1 MAGIRAPGSSTWGA
15 KTRACWST
23 PISGPAGAC
32 QTNGSRC
39 QSLQLSQLAWRRR
52 MTRKAP
58 VPSRTV
64 MMAAT
69 AMLGPV
75 VVARADF
82 VEGLAWLLV
91 LLDGWVLLLVVIG
104 VICVLLES

>member
-1 MAGIRAPGSSTWGA
+1 
-15 KTRACWST
+15 
-23 PISGPAGAC
+23 
-32 QTNGSRC
+32 
-39 QSLQLSQLAWRRR
+39 
-52 MTRKAP
+52 
-58 VPSRTV
+58 